1 MIFIFIFYYYCK
13 ELGIEWWCN
22 IIIVVVV
29 VIVFFYGDLRG
40 FWAWLSLQFR
50 HG

>member
-1 MIFIFIFYYYCK
+1 
-13 ELGIEWWCN
+13 
-22 IIIVVVV
+22 VVVV